1 MNDATLLHRQVN
13 PSWIQQ
19 GRVTSQAFK
28 PTPKD
33 EFKLSVY
40 DGDLIGPEDAWV
52 HYTQTLSRGS
62 VGVLA
67 VTVAECRSHE
77 LDARPDP
84 EPFPEHAIVDFSGLG
99 TNQIEK
105 KSKKLKASAVD
116 RGWQFEPEA
125 E

>member
-1 MNDATLLHRQVN
+1 MNNVTLLHRQVN
-13 PSWIQQ
+13 PSWIQE

-40 DGDLIGPEDAWV
+40 DGDLISPEDAWG
-52 HYTQTLSRGS
+52 HYTQTLLLDSI
-62 VGVLA
+62 GVLA
-67 VTVAECRSHE
+67 VTVVECSAHE

-84 EPFPEHAIVDFSGLG
+84 EPFPEHAIIDFTGLG

-116 RGWQFEPEA
+116 RGWQFQPDEE
-125 E
+125 

>member
-33 EFKLSVY
+33 DFQVSVY
-40 DGDLIGPEDAWV
+40 DGDLIDPEDAWL
-52 HYTQTLSRGS
+52 HFTGELGFDS

-67 VTVAECRSHE
+67 VTVAECKVHE
-77 LDARPDP
+77 LDARSDP
-84 EPFPEHAIVDFSGLG
+84 VPFPEHAVIDFTGLG
-99 TNQIEK
+99 TNQVEK
-105 KSKKLKASAVD
+105 KSKKLKAFAVT
-116 RGWQFEPEA
+116 RGWQFHPE
-125 E
+125 EE